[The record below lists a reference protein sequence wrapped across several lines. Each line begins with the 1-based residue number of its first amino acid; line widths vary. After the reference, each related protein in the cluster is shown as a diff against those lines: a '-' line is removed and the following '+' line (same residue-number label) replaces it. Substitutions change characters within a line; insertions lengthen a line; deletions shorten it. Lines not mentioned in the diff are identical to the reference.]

1 MVERYAVSGDATE
14 IVDQLASLMAY
25 PRLDRVVLSCQ
36 GGSMSLDDVLRMLE
50 KSVLPKIGI

>member
-1 MVERYAVSGDATE
+1 
-14 IVDQLASLMAY
+14 MAY

-36 GGSMSLDDVLRMLE
+36 GGSASLDDVLRMLE